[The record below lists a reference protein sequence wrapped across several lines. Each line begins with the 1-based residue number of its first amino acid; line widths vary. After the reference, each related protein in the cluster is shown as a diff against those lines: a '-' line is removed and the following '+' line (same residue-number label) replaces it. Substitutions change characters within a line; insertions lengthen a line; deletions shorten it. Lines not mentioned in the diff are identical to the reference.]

1 MGQSPSPR
9 VETQTARSGSMQ
21 KRVLAGGAVG
31 QFIEFY
37 DFSLYG
43 LSALI
48 LATHFFP
55 SGSTFTA
62 MLATFA
68 TFGVAFLIRPLGGL
82 FFGALGDR
90 IGRRPV
96 LFITLMGIG
105 LATVGI
111 GLMPSYSAIGFAAP
125 VLLVFFRLIQ
135 GFSAGGE
142 SVGAPAFV
150 LEHAP
155 LERRGLWLGVTIGAT
170 ALPGVLAGGL
180 ILGLNLLFGPDGYEE
195 WAWRIPF
202 LLALPLSV
210 FGFWIRSRTEESPE
224 FQKVLKSAEAK
235 EYSPIREAFRTNGKR
250 MVQVAL
256 VCGLMA
262 LSFYFLAGYFVSFLQ
277 TAGGL
282 SRAQSLGLNAIVMAL
297 MATGA
302 PLTGLIGDKVGRR
315 PMLLAGSAGLAILVI
330 PAFLLIT
337 SGNVGVALLGQLVYI
352 IPLLVF
358 GAGSSTIFVE
368 IFQTK
373 TRFTSAAVS
382 YNVGYALLG
391 GTAPLV
397 GTWLVETTGSVVS
410 PGVYLAVY
418 AVIVFLVVR
427 FGGIPETHPLLGKN
441 RPEKTELVTQK

>member
-1 MGQSPSPR
+1 MGISPSAHADSGLKP
-9 VETQTARSGSMQ
+9 AGSMQ

-55 SGSTFTA
+55 KGSTFTA

-111 GLMPSYSAIGFAAP
+111 GLMPSYAAIGFAAP
-125 VLLVFFRLIQ
+125 VMLVFFRLIQ

-155 LERRGLWLGVTIGAT
+155 LERRGLWLCITIAAT
-170 ALPGVLAGGL
+170 ALPGVFAGGL
-180 ILGLNLLFGPDGYEE
+180 ILGLNLVFGPDGYEQ

-210 FGFWIRSRTEESPE
+210 FGFWIRSRTRN
-224 FQKVLKSAEAK
+224 L
-235 EYSPIREAFRTNGKR
+235 RN
-250 MVQVAL
+250 
-256 VCGLMA
+256 
-262 LSFYFLAGYFVSFLQ
+262 
-277 TAGGL
+277 
-282 SRAQSLGLNAIVMAL
+282 SRRCSS
-297 MATGA
+297 
-302 PLTGLIGDKVGRR
+302 R
-315 PMLLAGSAGLAILVI
+315 PMPRSTARSARPSAPTVCAWSRWRL
-330 PAFLLIT
+330 
-337 SGNVGVALLGQLVYI
+337 
-352 IPLLVF
+352 
-358 GAGSSTIFVE
+358 
-368 IFQTK
+368 
-373 TRFTSAAVS
+373 SAA
-382 YNVGYALLG
+382 
-391 GTAPLV
+391 
-397 GTWLVETTGSVVS
+397 
-410 PGVYLAVY
+410 
-418 AVIVFLVVR
+418 
-427 FGGIPETHPLLGKN
+427 
-441 RPEKTELVTQK
+441 

>member
-1 MGQSPSPR
+1 
-9 VETQTARSGSMQ
+9 
-21 KRVLAGGAVG
+21 
-31 QFIEFY
+31 
-37 DFSLYG
+37 
-43 LSALI
+43 
-48 LATHFFP
+48 
-55 SGSTFTA
+55 

-111 GLMPSYSAIGFAAP
+111 GLMPSYAAIGFAAP

-155 LERRGLWLGVTIGAT
+155 VERRGLWLCITIAAT
-170 ALPGVLAGGL
+170 ALPGVFAGGL
-180 ILGLNLLFGPDGYEE
+180 ILGSEPGVRPGRIRTVGLAHPVPAGVAAVGVRVLDPQPDRGIAGIPEGAPVGRGQGIQPDPRGLPHQRAG
-195 WAWRIPF
+195 AW
-202 LLALPLSV
+202 
-210 FGFWIRSRTEESPE
+210 SRW
-224 FQKVLKSAEAK
+224 
-235 EYSPIREAFRTNGKR
+235 R
-250 MVQVAL
+250 L
-256 VCGLMA
+256 VCGLTA

-282 SRAQSLGLNAIVMAL
+282 SRAQSLGLNAVVMAVVAL
-297 MATGA
+297 ATPFA
-302 PLTGLIGDKVGRR
+302 GLISDKVGRR
-315 PMLLAGSAGLAILVI
+315 PMLLVGSAGVVILVI

-337 SGNVGVALLGQLVYI
+337 SGNVWVALLGQLIYVL
-352 IPLLVF
+352 PLLVYS
-358 GAGSSTIFVE
+358 AGSATIFVE

-397 GTWLVETTGSVVS
+397 GTWLVETTGSSIS
-410 PGVYLAVY
+410 PGIYLGIY

-427 FGGIPETHPLLGKN
+427 FGGVPETHPLLGKRAADEPN
-441 RPEKTELVTQK
+441 LVNQ

>member
-1 MGQSPSPR
+1 MGQSPSPYADPR
-9 VETQTARSGSMQ
+9 ARRAGSMQ

-43 LSALI
+43 LTALI

-55 SGSTFTA
+55 SGSTFTGL
-62 MLATFA
+62 LATFA

-96 LFITLMGIG
+96 LFITLIGIG

-111 GLMPSYSAIGFAAP
+111 GLMPSYAAIGLAAP
-125 VLLVFFRLIQ
+125 VLLVLFRLVQ

-155 LERRGLWLGVTIGAT
+155 LERRGLWLCITIAAT
-170 ALPGVLAGGL
+170 ALPGVFAGGL
-180 ILGLNLLFGPDGYEE
+180 ILWLNIIFGPEGYEQ
-195 WAWRIPF
+195 WAWRVPF

-224 FQKVLKSAEAK
+224 FQQVLRSVEAK
-235 EYSPIREAFRTNGKR
+235 EYSPIREAFRTNGVR

-256 VCGLMA
+256 VCGMTA
-262 LSFYFLAGYFVSFLQ
+262 LSFYYLAGYFVSFLQ

-282 SRAQSLGLNAIVMAL
+282 SRGASLGLNAVIMAIL
-297 MATGA
+297 ALST
-302 PLTGLIGDKVGRR
+302 PLAGLISDKVGRR
-315 PMLLAGSAGLAILVI
+315 PMLLVGSLGMAVLVI

-337 SGNVGVALLGQLVYI
+337 SGNVWVALLGQLVYI
-352 IPLLVF
+352 LPLIIF
-358 GAGSSTIFVE
+358 SSGSATIFVE

-391 GTAPLV
+391 GTAPII
-397 GTWLVETTGSVVS
+397 GTWLVEATGSVIS
-410 PGVYLAVY
+410 PGVYLAIY
-418 AVIVFLVVR
+418 AAIVFLVVR
-427 FGGIPETHPLLGKN
+427 FGGVPETHPLLGKRDAAVQTLIN
-441 RPEKTELVTQK
+441 Q

>member
-1 MGQSPSPR
+1 
-9 VETQTARSGSMQ
+9 MQ

-55 SGSTFTA
+55 AGSTFTA

-82 FFGALGDR
+82 FFGSLGDR

-111 GLMPSYSAIGFAAP
+111 GLLPSYAAIGFAAP
-125 VLLVFFRLIQ
+125 VLLVLFRLIQ

-155 LERRGLWLGVTIGAT
+155 LERRGLWLCITIAAT
-170 ALPGVLAGGL
+170 ALPGVFAGGL
-180 ILGLNLLFGPDGYEE
+180 ILGLNVVFGPEGYEE

-224 FQKVLKSAEAK
+224 FQKVLKSAAAK
-235 EYSPIREAFRTNGKR
+235 EYSPIREAFRTNGVR

-256 VCGLMA
+256 VCGLTA

-277 TAGGL
+277 TVGGL
-282 SRAQSLGLNAIVMAL
+282 SRPQSLGLNAVIMAIMAL
-297 MATGA
+297 ATPFAGH
-302 PLTGLIGDKVGRR
+302 LSDKVGRR
-315 PMLLAGSAGLAILVI
+315 PMLLVGSAGVVILVI

-337 SGNVGVALLGQLVYI
+337 SGNVWVAMLGQLVYI
-352 IPLLVF
+352 LPLLIYS
-358 GAGSSTIFVE
+358 AGSATIFVE

-397 GTWLVETTGSVVS
+397 GTWLVETTGSAIS
-410 PGVYLAVY
+410 PGVYLAIY
-418 AVIVFLVVR
+418 AAIVFLVVR
-427 FGGIPETHPLLGKN
+427 FGGVPETHPLLSKVSTQ
-441 RPEKTELVTQK
+441 KAELVSLQSNHAS